1 MSTFDSTMA
10 TIFVAGLCAAI
21 LLQSLT
27 FWMLVKLKEFTSA
40 IQHSVNSDRE
50 AMLAKIEALQLVILT
65 GARDNATMVERERAH
80 ERKATP

>member
-50 AMLAKIEALQLVILT
+50 AMLAQIETLQAIILT